1 MTETPESNERRV
13 LLGHPGARQYPAP
26 DAHGHPEP
34 PRRNFFKKFLA
45 VAIGGV
51 VTLVPAAAALLV
63 FLDPVRRKRGGAAEF
78 IPVTPLDAVPP
89 DGTPQRFQVIADR
102 VDAWTK
108 YQNVPLGA
116 VYVKR
121 EPGSGKV
128 VAYNA
133 LCPHAGCFVDVARDG
148 KTFHC
153 PCHNSGFAA
162 DGSLKP
168 GAVSPRPMDE
178 LEVDEAALEQGMVR
192 VKFQNF
198 VAGTHDKI
206 PVT

>member
-1 MTETPESNERRV
+1 MTQPADPTVP
-13 LLGHPGARQYPAP
+13 PAAQGAAP
-26 DAHGHPEP
+26 QAHDSHAPPEP

-45 VAIGGV
+45 VVAGTLVGV
-51 VTLVPAAAALLV
+51 VPAAAGLLV
-63 FLDPVRRKRGGAAEF
+63 FLDPVRRKRGAGAGGAAF
-78 IPVTPLDAVPP
+78 VPVTPLDAVPA

-102 VDAWTK
+102 TDAWTT
-108 YQNVPLGA
+108 YRNVPLGA
-116 VYVKR
+116 VYLKR
-121 EPGSGKV
+121 TGSNV

-148 KTFHC
+148 RSFHC
-153 PCHNSGFAA
+153 PCHNSGFGP

-168 GAVSPRPMDE
+168 GAVSPRPMDA
-178 LEVDEAALEQGMVR
+178 LEVDPEGLKQGIVR

-198 VAGTHDKI
+198 VAGTGEKI

>member
-1 MTETPESNERRV
+1 MNETSESSERQH
-13 LLGHPGARQYPAP
+13 LLGTRPAHQTP
-26 DAHGHPEP
+26 HAPEP
-34 PRRNFFKKFLA
+34 PRRNFLKKFLA
-45 VAIGGV
+45 IIVGGLVTAAPVAAG
-51 VTLVPAAAALLV
+51 LLV
-63 FLDPVRRKRGGAAEF
+63 FLNPIRRRKGGGAAADYVP
-78 IPVTPLDAVPP
+78 ITPLDAVPA

-102 VDAWTK
+102 QDAWTK
-108 YQNVPLGA
+108 YRNVPLGA

-121 EPGSGKV
+121 EPGGGKV

-148 KTFHC
+148 QSFHC

-178 LEVDEAALEQGMVR
+178 LEVDGAALEQGMVR

>member
-1 MTETPESNERRV
+1 MNETSEPFERQQ
-13 LLGHPGARQYPAP
+13 LLGAPPAHQP
-26 DAHGHPEP
+26 PHALEP

-45 VAIGGV
+45 IVVGGV
-51 VTLVPAAAALLV
+51 VTAVPVAAGLLV
-63 FLDPVRRKRGGAAEF
+63 FLNPIQRRKGAGGGAAAEYVP
-78 IPVTPLDAVPP
+78 ITPLDAVPA

-102 VDAWTK
+102 QDAWTK
-108 YQNVPLGA
+108 YRNVPLGA

-148 KTFHC
+148 KSFHC

-178 LEVDEAALEQGMVR
+178 LEVDQAALKQGTVR
-192 VKFQNF
+192 VRFQNF
-198 VAGTHDKI
+198 VAGTHDRI

>member
-1 MTETPESNERRV
+1 MTQPTDAQT
-13 LLGHPGARQYPAP
+13 HP
-26 DAHGHPEP
+26 PEP
-34 PRRNFFKKFLA
+34 PRRGFFKKLLA
-45 VAIGGV
+45 MAIGGIAV
-51 VTLVPAAAALLV
+51 AVPAAAGLLV
-63 FLDPVRRKRGGAAEF
+63 FVDPVRRKGGGAAGF
-78 IPVTPLDAVPP
+78 IPLTPLDAVPA

-108 YQNVPLGA
+108 YRNVPLGA

-121 EPGSGKV
+121 EAGSGKV

-162 DGSLKP
+162 DGALKP
-168 GAVSPRPMDE
+168 GAVSPRPMDQ
-178 LEVDEAALEQGMVR
+178 LEVDPAGLAQGVVR

-198 VAGTHDKI
+198 VAGTAERI
-206 PVT
+206 AVS

>member
-1 MTETPESNERRV
+1 MKK
-13 LLGHPGARQYPAP
+13 LLAMVAGGV
-26 DAHGHPEP
+26 
-34 PRRNFFKKFLA
+34 A
-45 VAIGGV
+45 VA
-51 VTLVPAAAALLV
+51 VPAVAGLLV
-63 FLDPVRRKRGGAAEF
+63 FLDPVRRKPRSAAGF
-78 IPVTPLDAVPP
+78 VPVTPLDALPA

-108 YQNVPLGA
+108 YRNVPLGA

-121 EPGSGKV
+121 TAADTSESQV
-128 VAYNA
+128 VAFNA
-133 LCPHAGCFVDVARDG
+133 LCPHAGCFVDVASDG
-148 KTFHC
+148 RSFHC
-153 PCHNSGFAA
+153 PCHNSGFNA

-168 GAVSPRPMDE
+168 GAVSPRRMDE
-178 LEVDEAALEQGMVR
+178 LEVDPEGLEQGIVR

>member
-1 MTETPESNERRV
+1 MTQATHAP
-13 LLGHPGARQYPAP
+13 PDPAAR
-26 DAHGHPEP
+26 HPEP
-34 PRRNFFKKFLA
+34 PRRGFFKKFLA
-45 VAIGGV
+45 VVVGGLIV
-51 VTLVPAAAALLV
+51 AVPAAAGLLV
-63 FLDPVRRKRGGAAEF
+63 FVDPVLKSRRRRGAGAGDF
-78 IPVTPLDAVPP
+78 VPVTPLDAVPA

-102 VDAWTK
+102 TDAWTK

-121 EPGSGKV
+121 EGGQV

-133 LCPHAGCFVDVARDG
+133 LCPHAGCFVDVAADG
-148 KTFHC
+148 KSFHC

-168 GAVSPRPMDE
+168 GAVSPRPMDQ
-178 LEVDEAALEQGMVR
+178 LEVDTAALGQGVVR

-198 VAGTHDKI
+198 VAGTADRI